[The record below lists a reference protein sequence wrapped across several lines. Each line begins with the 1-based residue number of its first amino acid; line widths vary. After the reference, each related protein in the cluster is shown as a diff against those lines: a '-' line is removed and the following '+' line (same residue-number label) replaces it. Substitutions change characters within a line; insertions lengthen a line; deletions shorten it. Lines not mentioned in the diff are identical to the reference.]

1 MKLLILSVILSVGL
15 FQAIE
20 AKKVVVTNKA
30 FFDIS
35 VGGKAIGTVVI
46 GLFGR
51 TVPKTVA
58 NFATLASAETF
69 QGISYKGSRF
79 HRVIPNFMIQGG
91 DVTEG
96 DGSGSTSI
104 YGRYFPDE
112 NFDLKHTEAGLLSM
126 ANAGKDT
133 NGSQFFITT
142 VETPWLNGKHTV
154 FGKVLQGMEVV
165 KAIEGLQTNA
175 SDGPLQ
181 PVVITRTSVQQANEV
196 YDLQGQ

>member
-1 MKLLILSVILSVGL
+1 MQLLILSLILSVGL
-15 FQAIE
+15 FQALE

-30 FFDIS
+30 IFDIS
-35 VGGKAIGTVVI
+35 IGGKAAGSVVI

-51 TVPKTVA
+51 VVPKTVA

-112 NFDLKHTEAGLLSM
+112 NFELKHTEPGLLSM

-142 VETPWLNGKHTV
+142 VDTPWLDGKHTV
-154 FGKVLQGMEVV
+154 FGKVLQGFDVI
-165 KAIEGLQTNA
+165 KAIERVQTNG
-175 SDGPLQ
+175 SDNPLQ
-181 PVVITRTSVQQANEV
+181 PVIVTRTSVQQANEV
-196 YDLQGQ
+196 YDLRGQ